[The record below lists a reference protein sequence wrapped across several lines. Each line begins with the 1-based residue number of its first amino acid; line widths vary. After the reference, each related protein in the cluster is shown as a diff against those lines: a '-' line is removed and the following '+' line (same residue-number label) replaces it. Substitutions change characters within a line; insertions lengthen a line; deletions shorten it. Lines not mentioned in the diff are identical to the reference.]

1 MRKQIMDGL
10 RKAGQGMRNFDEAY
24 SAKVGA
30 MYKDAPTGLQTA
42 AYVAG
47 GATPSFQRI
56 PMERE
61 IGAETRGEQAMRR
74 AAEYAVPIANA
85 VPKYVLP
92 AAGVTMA
99 GQALIDLTSVMMN
112 QQTESAIMPN

>member
-1 MRKQIMDGL
+1 MDGL

-24 SAKVGA
+24 SAKIGEL
-30 MYKDAPTGLQTA
+30 YEDAPPAIRTA
-42 AYVAG
+42 AYTMG

-74 AAEYAVPIANA
+74 GAEYAVPIANA

-92 AAGVTMA
+92 GAGVTMA
-99 GQALIDLTSVMMN
+99 GMALIDLTSAMTS
-112 QQTESAIMPN
+112 QQTQSAIMPN